1 MSRIIRWDPFHE
13 LRQVMNTW
21 PAMDMDDDYALPL
34 AIDVS
39 EDADNVYIVADL
51 PGFNPDDVDITVTA
65 DQVTIKAEQQEETK
79 EEGKNY
85 LRRERR
91 YGQLSRTIA
100 LPTPVVSEDAEA
112 DFDNG
117 KLTLMLPKVEEVRP
131 KQVKIKA
138 KIKDEN

>member
-1 MSRIIRWDPFHE
+1 
-13 LRQVMNTW
+13 
-21 PAMDMDDDYALPL
+21 MDMDDDYALPL